1 MTFFKDLLS
10 FSQILANAVFEDRGL
25 LVMNLC
31 NMQIPKREC
40 TIYMDSSPL
49 LYYHIS
55 FNAWLPKLKCSTTA
69 QVFLQSIKRDF
80 FSLIIQKKKMVNP
93 VQNGRPRF
101 SNTLD
106 QYHIC
111 FPVLEA
117 WVRVVL
123 EAG

>member
-69 QVFLQSIKRDF
+69 QVQKEIFLNHSK
-80 FSLIIQKKKMVNP
+80 KKKMFNP

>member
-40 TIYMDSSPL
+40 IYMDSSPL

-69 QVFLQSIKRDF
+69 QVFWQS
-80 FSLIIQKKKMVNP
+80 KKET
-93 VQNGRPRF
+93 F
-101 SNTLD
+101 
-106 QYHIC
+106 
-111 FPVLEA
+111 
-117 WVRVVL
+117 
-123 EAG
+123 